1 MIKQDYIP
9 VKTIFKKIVLTLI
22 LSPVLL
28 VEAQFT
34 GGDGDGDSS
43 LTVSGITLSG
53 ETLTLYRGGNGK
65 GDNLASATSVFLSED
80 VLYQGGNGRGDVA
93 LISAL
98 LSLGDDM
105 RFSGGSGDG
114 DGSAGIAG
122 KVLSQRILWRGG
134 GGVGNDSASNQA
146 SNWFPNSIPG
156 ANDEIALEDTANGI
170 DLMLAQNM
178 RIKSLDFNGAGKIV
192 KVGNYSLVITDQV
205 YGADASNYI
214 QTNGSGCVRFF
225 VPDNEFRLMPVGLGA
240 YNPVTITN
248 KTGVLDS
255 FCVYV
260 VDEIYSRGT
269 WGRPLWNVPR
279 VSRTWYI
286 SKGSGTSNLG
296 NGVDFDFQYNAGEDS
311 AVNSM
316 NLFHW
321 NGNNWSVQ
329 TGGSLTGGVF
339 SFVGYKGNFSPFALG
354 DGVSPL
360 PVSWLDMRCARK
372 EGQGVEVKWKT
383 ASEENSQSF
392 FIQRST
398 GGAFTD
404 IDSVPAA
411 GYSYEPKSYTY
422 TDRAAPFGTL
432 FYRIRQLD
440 RDGTQSFSDVCASS
454 QASAASLKIMNNPAD
469 QSFNIWITEALSGSA
484 YRLINPAGQVVG
496 SGVLGTGVTEV
507 PTASLPS
514 GCYSFQ
520 IMNAENPF
528 FTKVVVL
535 HP

>member
-1 MIKQDYIP
+1 MKN
-9 VKTIFKKIVLTLI
+9 IFIRF
-22 LSPVLL
+22 VLL
-28 VEAQFT
+28 LCILPTTGLQAQFT
-34 GGDGDGDSS
+34 
-43 LTVSGITLSG
+43 
-53 ETLTLYRGGNGK
+53 
-65 GDNLASATSVFLSED
+65 
-80 VLYQGGNGRGDVA
+80 
-93 LISAL
+93 
-98 LSLGDDM
+98 
-105 RFSGGSGDG
+105 GGSGDG
-114 DGSAGIAG
+114 DSSFTISNLTLSGESITLYFGGSGDGDQSAIITSVFFSEDVLFQGGDGKGDVAYTTDILAVGDDVRFAGGAG
-122 KVLSQRILWRGG
+122 RGESSDGFTEKVVSQRILWIGG
-134 GGVGNDSASNQA
+134 GGVGNDSASDQTA
-146 SNWFPNSIPG
+146 NWFPNTIPG
-156 ANDEIALEDTANGI
+156 ANDEVAIDDTTNGI
-170 DLMLAQNM
+170 DLMLAGNL

-205 YGADASNYI
+205 FGADASNYI

-339 SFVGYKGNFSPFALG
+339 SFVGYKGSFSPFALG

-372 EGQGVEVKWKT
+372 AGQGVEVKWKT

-398 GGAFTD
+398 GGAFVD

-422 TDRAAPFGTL
+422 TDRSAPFGTL

-469 QSFNIWITEALSGSA
+469 QSFNIWITEALLGSA
-484 YRLINPAGQVVG
+484 YRLINPAGQVVAC
-496 SGVLGTGVTEV
+496 GVLGTGVTEV
-507 PTASLPS
+507 PTARLPS